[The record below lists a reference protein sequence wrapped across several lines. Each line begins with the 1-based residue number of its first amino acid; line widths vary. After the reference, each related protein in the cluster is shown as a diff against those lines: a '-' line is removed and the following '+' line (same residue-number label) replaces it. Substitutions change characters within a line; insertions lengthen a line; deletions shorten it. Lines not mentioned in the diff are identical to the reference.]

1 MKSYFEALEL
11 PDLETRSTRKKGE
24 AQKQSVAP
32 GVRRSRF
39 WFMQLISS
47 WSSPSS

>member
-24 AQKQSVAP
+24 AQKQFVAP
-32 GVRRSRF
+32 GGSPLAVLVHAIDLF
-39 WFMQLISS
+39 V
-47 WSSPSS
+47 SSPSS